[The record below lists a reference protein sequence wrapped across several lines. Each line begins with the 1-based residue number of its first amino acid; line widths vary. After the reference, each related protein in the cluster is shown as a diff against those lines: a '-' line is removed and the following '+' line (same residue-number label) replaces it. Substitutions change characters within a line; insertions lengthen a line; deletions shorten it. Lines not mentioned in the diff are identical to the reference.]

1 MAALQLRRFRQ
12 ISHFLPYYFPGYIYG
27 PSRRNNGLYSL
38 PNAFHSVLCPH
49 IVDVAKENCF
59 YSRRFSTSSQKK
71 HKSLNEDGLL
81 PYIASSLD
89 KVEGPSH
96 HWLNKSED
104 SKEILKRDGV
114 FLILAG
120 AFLEEPSNESVI
132 MIKNV
137 KALQQ
142 RYPTVHVMGFQSCKS
157 IFSDAFIVPLLQSM
171 MREFIT
177 FPILLSTNNFPEVLK
192 GECYIICEGF
202 KRPQIFYEK
211 DVDIGFI
218 DKVIKELNL
227 QQHNDKSVNKLQSS
241 WVKPIHVIPEPYC
254 CSSLQNLF
262 LYFPGC
268 IAVDESNERLFL
280 SDSNHHRIIVSNG
293 SGEIL
298 ESIGASPGFE
308 DGEFQSAKLTRP
320 AASFYH
326 SAEDC
331 LYFVDSENHAIRRAD
346 MERRVVE
353 TLHPTCNINNKGHS
367 LWSWFVDKFWP
378 RNDAVTKSD
387 TYDSETFLYPWHMMK
402 SVDNDLYVIT
412 RSLQTL
418 WIMDLASGAIKDVVI
433 GFPKIWEICGPMIQ
447 EKSALLNKMPL
458 EWLRQQVGRNCPLE
472 GVQYAS
478 LMSSVATFQDHVV
491 VCDTVGQRLLKLDK
505 TSGSVSNFQFSNFGI
520 LGRPYW
526 CSYSLERVYALGDA
540 QSSCRIDHMQQFSLL
555 PGRIDIQLIVD
566 IPEDTV
572 LVEPIKE
579 DYVWFQ
585 ARGTATVVSEAKK
598 KEESLEKVGLAQ
610 QWYDELDDLAALT
623 PEEKLS
629 TEKEDMIS
637 DGEVQDGRICIK
649 SAINTS
655 PGTCEVIISAA
666 IYLKLKIL
674 STSIDDDREKYA
686 SRIAHQLSNKS
697 GRSRKDQCLQ
707 QLLTSNADA
716 RDLIFMKPLNVKLQ
730 FDCLNHPKAKNSKDI
745 ILTNSSV
752 DVNFTLT

>member
-27 PSRRNNGLYSL
+27 SSRRNNGLYAL
-38 PNAFHSVLCPH
+38 PDTFHSVSCPH
-49 IVDVAKENCF
+49 IADVAKENCF
-59 YSRRFSTSSQKK
+59 HSRRFSTLSRKK
-71 HKSLNEDGLL
+71 HKSLNEDGFLSF
-81 PYIASSLD
+81 IASSLD

-114 FLILAG
+114 FLVLAG

-137 KALQQ
+137 KALHQ

-192 GECYIICEGF
+192 GACYIICEGF

-326 SAEDC
+326 SAENC

-402 SVDNDLYVIT
+402 SVDNDLYVFT

-418 WIMDLASGAIKDVVI
+418 WIMDLASGAIKDVVR

-458 EWLRQQVGRNCPLE
+458 EWLQQQVGPNCPLE
-472 GVQYAS
+472 
-478 LMSSVATFQDHVV
+478 
-491 VCDTVGQRLLKLDK
+491 VGQRLLKLDK

-526 CSYSLERVYALGDA
+526 CLYSLERVYALGDA

-585 ARGTATVVSEAKK
+585 ARGTATVVPEAKK

-686 SRIAHQLSNKS
+686 SRIAHHLSNKS

-716 RDLIFMKPLNVKLQ
+716 RDLIFMKPLNVKLL

-752 DVNFTLT
+752 DVNVTLT